1 MEETPSTSASPN
13 RTVMLVLS
21 YLGILALVPL
31 LVEKEDSEVQWHAK
45 HGLIML
51 GSWIVLFVALGMLC
65 FLLGIGWILSCG
77 FFPLFSLAIFAIH
90 IVAII
95 KAVQGER
102 LTLPIITVYVSRW
115 K

>member
-65 FLLGIGWILSCG
+65 FLPGIGWILSCG
-77 FFPLFSLAIFAIH
+77 FFPCSRSLFSQSISWQLSR
-90 IVAII
+90 
-95 KAVQGER
+95 QSR
-102 LTLPIITVYVSRW
+102 VSA
-115 K
+115 